1 MNYMKMIKFKSVDL
15 NKSTASLSFQEREE
29 DLKNEL
35 ECNNIVPYFTL
46 IEAIFQTAGRV
57 AREHSQNMYGRII
70 VSFNEF
76 CFHRPVFLNEKIT
89 IKAKIV
95 SYNENLKIYFFS
107 VSVYG
112 ENDIIIKDG
121 AVLIKQEKII
131 KSNYLNNSMETSI
144 EENMNKC
151 GYNERSIKE

>member
-57 AREHSQNMYGRII
+57 AREHSQNMYGGII
-70 VSFNEF
+70 VSF
-76 CFHRPVFLNEKIT
+76 
-89 IKAKIV
+89 
-95 SYNENLKIYFFS
+95 
-107 VSVYG
+107 
-112 ENDIIIKDG
+112 
-121 AVLIKQEKII
+121 
-131 KSNYLNNSMETSI
+131 
-144 EENMNKC
+144 MNILV
-151 GYNERSIKE
+151 R

>member
-1 MNYMKMIKFKSVDL
+1 MLF
-15 NKSTASLSFQEREE
+15 R
-29 DLKNEL
+29 
-35 ECNNIVPYFTL
+35 
-46 IEAIFQTAGRV
+46 
-57 AREHSQNMYGRII
+57 
-70 VSFNEF
+70 
-76 CFHRPVFLNEKIT
+76 
-89 IKAKIV
+89 